1 MKYRHTLS
9 RRTMLRGAAGVAIGL
24 PFLDEM
30 VTKSVWGAPP
40 APPVRAFNVFLGG
53 GVPAIFQQ
61 AGLVGPL
68 APLAPLASKMAFV
81 RGIAGPGG
89 HPAGASNAFVGKNGV
104 NSTTA
109 GGPSI
114 DNEIMR
120 FAYPTGAPPTPVAV
134 QGAGYYYKFLDD
146 PSRWVKSWDAQG
158 HPSAGL
164 VDDPKILFS
173 TLFGQAPGGAAM
185 GGAAPAPTMTPGQKL
200 QTSILDTVVSQY
212 QFYTSSASNL
222 SAGSQSKIADHL
234 DAIRQLENQVAGV
247 SLVTQS
253 GGGKLLTCSPPP
265 APASNVYVS
274 VHHNGAANGPA
285 VVATDFLAS
294 FKVMASLY
302 TMGVA
307 CDLYRFGYTICCCAG
322 DGLFYT
328 GPYTVA
334 GQPVNLSMNTVDTH
348 DTNHAM
354 GDNPTANAGPP
365 LTYAGWYTHL
375 FLECCASI
383 MLGLDSFMEPN
394 GQSIL
399 QNSFVLLGTDLGTN
413 HNGASVFYG
422 MSQANGKFKPGIYDV
437 NGFLSDFITSCKV
450 GMGLPGTATMT
461 SFIA

>member
-134 QGAGYYYKFLDD
+134 QGAGFYCKFLDD
-146 PSRWVKSWDAQG
+146 PRRWVSSWDAQG

-265 APASNVYVS
+265 APASNVSVS
-274 VHHNGAANGPA
+274 VQLHGAANGPA

-437 NGFLSDFITSCKV
+437 NGFLGDFITSCKV